1 MHKIEMWHFT
11 QLASAQAYQ
20 KEVIEIV
27 NSRYPRKEVIDIG
40 CGIGFLSRKL
50 NFTKYTGL
58 DNSEATVKLARS
70 LSKDINVVFTK
81 KSAMDIENFE
91 ISPNS
96 VILSLNFLHCFSLE
110 EINSFF
116 LKILN
121 MSISATLIFDIPNR
135 IYSLDDIRALT
146 DRDEVHVILK
156 RTDEKFNRE
165 LFVLRVYSD

>member
-1 MHKIEMWHFT
+1 MDVGLVF
-11 QLASAQAYQ
+11 Y
-20 KEVIEIV
+20 
-27 NSRYPRKEVIDIG
+27 
-40 CGIGFLSRKL
+40 SRKL

-116 LKILN
+116 LK
-121 MSISATLIFDIPNR
+121 S
-135 IYSLDDIRALT
+135 
-146 DRDEVHVILK
+146 
-156 RTDEKFNRE
+156 
-165 LFVLRVYSD
+165 